1 MSLFESPLKSFKKLA
16 WKTSIFWLS
25 TSLIVWIFG
34 IGGRDLY
41 ALPGL
46 IGLILLFRE
55 LILKD
60 NSISI
65 FDYTES
71 SRLLV
76 LGLYSALV
84 LIVLTATFLNLYS
97 FRWNIFDVGSY
108 SSVVFN
114 LSHGLNYNSFL
125 QIPATADHF
134 TPSLAIFTPLYQ
146 LVPSVHWLTLT
157 KALSYLSVPLIV
169 YFWLKDK
176 TEKNFRF
183 TLSIGFGLWMLLF
196 YKPAVSSRLFEFS
209 PSSLALPFIIYSFIL
224 MERKRWILFTV
235 TMLFLLG
242 LKEHMGI
249 VLIGFGLFEIAKK
262 NFKTGVIFF
271 GLGLLIV
278 YAMIFQFMPYF
289 RDYQVFGN
297 TQIAPF
303 QDFYGKSLYLLKL
316 LWPLGFLP
324 VIFWRYGILA
334 APAIGVNLISG
345 RPGMYSSEFHY
356 DDVSSILLLMAC
368 TLILLEKRQYLFKL
382 FQGKR
387 LKGVFIIWL
396 FCIMLLLPPSP
407 AWKLADAIPQEIHL
421 SLRQEIRTIERKW
434 PEHSLAVQSTIGPHF
449 QRNAITI
456 IGQQSSGVCLPPLIN
471 GVQAELILLSPDITH
486 YMIDNFDNC
495 IQSLEKNP
503 NYIRLKTFQN
513 LMVYKRRIN

>member
-1 MSLFESPLKSFKKLA
+1 MLLFESPLKNFKKLV

-25 TSLIVWIFG
+25 ISLVVWMLG

-46 IGLILLFRE
+46 IGLFFIFRE
-55 LILKD
+55 LILK
-60 NSISI
+60 NKS
-65 FDYTES
+65 FAEFNFTQS
-71 SRLLV
+71 SRFLV
-76 LGLYSALV
+76 LTLYSALI
-84 LIVLTATFLNLYS
+84 LIIITTTFLNLYS

-146 LVPSVHWLTLT
+146 LVPSVHWLTLA

-176 TEKNFRF
+176 TENNFRF
-183 TLSIGFGLWMLLF
+183 TLSLGFGLWMLLF

-209 PSSLALPFIIYSFIL
+209 PSSLAPPFIILSFIL
-224 MERKRWILFTV
+224 MERKRWALFSL

-249 VLIGFGLFEIAKK
+249 VLIGFGLFEMAKK
-262 NFKTGVIFF
+262 NFKTGIIFS
-271 GLGLLIV
+271 GLGLFIV
-278 YAMIFQFMPYF
+278 YAMIFQIMPYF

-303 QDFYGKSLYLLKL
+303 QNIYGKSLYLFKL

-324 VIFWRYGILA
+324 LIFWRYGILA

-368 TLILLEKRQYLFKL
+368 TLILIEKRQYFFKL
-382 FQGKR
+382 SQEKW
-387 LKGVFIIWL
+387 LKGIFIIWL
-396 FCIMLLLPPSP
+396 FSIMLLLPPSP

-471 GVQAELILLSPDITH
+471 GVKAELILLSPDIPH
-486 YMIDNFDNC
+486 YMIDNFDAC
-495 IQSLEKNP
+495 IHSLENNP

-513 LMVYKRRIN
+513 LIVFQRSIN